1 MVDAE
6 QRQLEIGVDAA
17 RPLDAVDGVDDGVLP
32 GGRSWPAGPL
42 QEVAES
48 GDVLGQGHG
57 RDRPSFEG
65 DGPGQP
71 LPSGLD
77 RCEAVESGCVSGDM
91 GERDAELPLRAR
103 VVASR
108 IEELPE
114 LQRRPG
120 RRFGTGHGGLGCQP
134 HGGDGAGT
142 IAEQLSRVRHAC
154 VRRQARLEPRQLV
167 EGRESLA
174 VAAELDERVADGAER
189 PGLSGRQGSSTA
201 REDERLVELVA
212 RERERGETRERNG
225 VLFVELE
232 RPAKHRFRS
241 RVVGGVAG
249 LACALLVGEPEQRVG
264 SGVVRALP
272 NLLLEAKN
280 E

>member
-1 MVDAE
+1 MATYWG
-6 QRQLEIGVDAA
+6 RGTAA
-17 RPLDAVDGVDDGVLP
+17 TARLSREMARDSRFRAAST
-32 GGRSWPAGPL
+32 RS
-42 QEVAES
+42 
-48 GDVLGQGHG
+48 
-57 RDRPSFEG
+57 
-65 DGPGQP
+65 
-71 LPSGLD
+71 
-77 RCEAVESGCVSGDM
+77 EAVESGCVPGDM

-114 LQRRPG
+114 LQCRPG

-154 VRRQARLEPRQLV
+154 VRRQAWLESRQLV
-167 EGRESLA
+167 EGRERLA

-189 PGLSGRQGSSTA
+189 PGLSGRQGSSTP
-201 REDERLVELVA
+201 REDECLAELMA
-212 RERERGETRERNG
+212 RESERGETGERHR
-225 VLFVELE
+225 VLLVELD
-232 RPAKHRFRS
+232 RPAEHCFRP
-241 RVVGGVAG
+241 RVVGRVAG
-249 LACALLVGEPEQRVG
+249 LACALLVGEPEQRVR

-272 NLLLEAKN
+272 DLLLEAKN